1 MQLFLTMLG
10 YIMTI
15 NVSIEGEY
23 TLKTMVIIGA
33 GPGLGF
39 SLAKTFG
46 KNGFRIS
53 LVSRTQEK
61 LDKYAEQL
69 GEMGIEAQGFCCRY
83 H

>member
-1 MQLFLTMLG
+1 
-10 YIMTI
+10 
-15 NVSIEGEY
+15 
-23 TLKTMVIIGA
+23 MVIIGA